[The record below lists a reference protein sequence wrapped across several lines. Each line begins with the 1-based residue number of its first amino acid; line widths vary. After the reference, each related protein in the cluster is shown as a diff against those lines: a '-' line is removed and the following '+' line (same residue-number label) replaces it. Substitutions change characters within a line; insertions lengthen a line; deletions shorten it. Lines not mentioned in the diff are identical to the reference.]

1 MLGNIQQSKRPGL
14 QPTQQPESRGVRT
27 PAGRS
32 TWQPMQVSRL
42 LAA

>member
-27 PAGRS
+27 PAGRDR
-32 TWQPMQVSRL
+32 WDANHVSRL